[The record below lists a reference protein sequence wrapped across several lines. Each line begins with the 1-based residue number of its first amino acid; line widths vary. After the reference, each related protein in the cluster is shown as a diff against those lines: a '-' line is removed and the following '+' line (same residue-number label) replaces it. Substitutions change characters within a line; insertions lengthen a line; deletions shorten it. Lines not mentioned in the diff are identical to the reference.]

1 MAGLKT
7 VYILGA
13 GASVS
18 AKLPTQAGI
27 ISLVFSLDRSSFNTT
42 QENGDFLS
50 LNINESEEKLQLF
63 YPEFDK
69 YRREL
74 GQFIVSNFATSD
86 KSAQYSIA
94 IRQADMITGE
104 WCCIIKLDTMQS
116 IGLQ

>member
-74 GQFIVSNFATSD
+74 VYCPIENYNISG
-86 KSAQYSIA
+86 
-94 IRQADMITGE
+94 
-104 WCCIIKLDTMQS
+104 
-116 IGLQ
+116 